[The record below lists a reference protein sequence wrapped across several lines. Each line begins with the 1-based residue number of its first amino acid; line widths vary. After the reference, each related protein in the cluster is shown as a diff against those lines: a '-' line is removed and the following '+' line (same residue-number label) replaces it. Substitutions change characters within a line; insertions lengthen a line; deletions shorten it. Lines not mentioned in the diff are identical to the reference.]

1 MPTTLTRPEGG
12 SATSAPARKGGSA
25 PRIAG
30 RGARGGAG
38 LSVPWLLILPA
49 ALVYVVVE
57 LIPAISTFGYS
68 LTDWN
73 GLNPAPEFVGFENF
87 AELFQQPR
95 LTTALINTV
104 VFTVVVVIVQN
115 LIGLVLALAVH
126 RGLKFGGAVRVALFA
141 PVALSPLVVAY
152 IWQYMY
158 APQGG
163 AINAALT
170 AVGLGDLTK
179 AWLGDPS
186 VALMAIAATVIWQH
200 AGYSMVIFLAG
211 LEGIPVEL
219 HEAASI
225 DRAGWWGRFWH
236 ITLPLLAPAFT
247 INLVISAV
255 SSLKLFDQVIAMTGG
270 GPGYATETV
279 ATVIYKQAFS
289 VGDFASASA
298 LGVFLTAL
306 VVVVSIAQLRI
317 LRKREE
323 QAGGTR

>member
-1 MPTTLTRPEGG
+1 M
-12 SATSAPARKGGSA
+12 
-25 PRIAG
+25 
-30 RGARGGAG
+30 
-38 LSVPWLLILPA
+38 PWLLVLPA
-49 ALVYVVVE
+49 GLVYAVVE
-57 LIPAISTFGYS
+57 LLPALATFGYS

-73 GLNPAPEFVGFENF
+73 GLDPAPGFVGVDNF
-87 AELFQQPR
+87 VTAFTNPR
-95 LTTALINTV
+95 LLTALTNTLL
-104 VFTVVVVIVQN
+104 FTLVVVVVQN
-115 LIGLVLALAVH
+115 LVGLALALAVH
-126 RGLKFGGAVRVALFA
+126 RGLKTGSAMRIALFA

-152 IWQYMY
+152 VWQYMY

-163 AINAALT
+163 AVNEALAAI
-170 AVGLGDLTK
+170 GLGELGR

-186 VALMAIAATVIWQH
+186 VALMAIAVTVIWQH

-211 LEGIPVEL
+211 LEGIPEEL
-219 HEAASI
+219 HEAATI
-225 DRAGWWGRFWH
+225 DRAGAWARFRH

-298 LGVFLTAL
+298 LGVLLTAL
-306 VVVVSIAQLRI
+306 VVIISIAQLRI
-317 LRKREE
+317 LRRREE